1 MISKTKMID
10 MFKANRF
17 ANKDVVN
24 LESLQEIHYI
34 LFSDIYDFAGM
45 IRNYDISTN
54 GYKFEHYRFLIPSLN
69 TLLINILLI
78 KQSKMRLNY
87 MQQ

>member
-1 MISKTKMID
+1 MID